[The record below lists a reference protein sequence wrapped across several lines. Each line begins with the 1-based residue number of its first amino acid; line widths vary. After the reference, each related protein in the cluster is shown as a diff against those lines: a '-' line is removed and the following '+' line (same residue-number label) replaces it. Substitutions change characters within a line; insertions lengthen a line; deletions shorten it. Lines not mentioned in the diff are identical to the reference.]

1 MKIKMKS
8 LVLFTGVL
16 FLMSSAA
23 CAQKGNEKSKS
34 SSSSEMKTTIDSVSY
49 FFGTSLGANFVQL
62 GMDEVAIDQVM
73 QGVKDALKDDES
85 ALKLSMA
92 EGEMVTRKY
101 IEGIKAKEGEAALAE
116 GKKYLEEKAKEDNI
130 QSTESGILYEVVV
143 MGDGPKPKAT
153 DKVRVNYE
161 GKTTDGKVF
170 DSSYERG
177 QPAEFPL
184 NRVIAGWTEI
194 LQEMPV
200 GSTWIT
206 TLPPSLAYGE
216 RGSPPNIGP
225 NEVLIF
231 KIELIDILPPAESK

>member
-23 CAQKGNEKSKS
+23 CAQKGNDKSKSKS
-34 SSSSEMKTTIDSVSY
+34 SAELKTTVDSVSY
-49 FFGTSLGANFVQL
+49 FFGTSLGGNFVQL
-62 GMDEVAIDQVM
+62 GMDDVEIDQVM
-73 QGVKDALKDDES
+73 QGLKDALKDDEA
-85 ALKLSMA
+85 ALKISQA
-92 EGEMVTRKY
+92 DGERVARTY
-101 IEGIKAKEGEAALAE
+101 IDGLQAKKGEAALAK
-116 GKKYLEEKAKEDNI
+116 GDNYLKEKAKEANI

-231 KIELIDILPPAESK
+231 KIELIDILPEENK

>member
-8 LVLFTGVL
+8 FVLFAGVL

-23 CAQKGNEKSKS
+23 CAQKGNDKGKS
-34 SSSSEMKTTIDSVSY
+34 SSELKTTVDSVSY

-62 GMDEVAIDQVM
+62 GMDDVEIDHVM
-73 QGVKDALKDDES
+73 QGIKDALKEDES
-85 ALKLSMA
+85 AMRMTPA
-92 EGEMVTRKY
+92 EGERVARAY
-101 IEGIKAKEGEAALAE
+101 IDGLQAKKGEAAIAK
-116 GKKYLEEKAKEDNI
+116 GDKYLKEKAKEANI
-130 QSTESGILYEVVV
+130 KSTESGILYEVVV

-206 TLPPSLAYGE
+206 TLPPNLAYGE

-231 KIELIDILPPAESK
+231 KIELIDILPEAENK

>member
-1 MKIKMKS
+1 MKPF
-8 LVLFTGVL
+8 VLFAGVL

-23 CAQKGNEKSKS
+23 CAQKGNEKTNSKS
-34 SSSSEMKTTIDSVSY
+34 STELKTEVDSVSY
-49 FFGTSLGANFVQL
+49 FFGTSLGANFVQI
-62 GMDEVAIDQVM
+62 GMDEVELDKVM
-73 QGVKDALKDDES
+73 QGIEDALKADES
-85 ALKLSMA
+85 ALKMTPA
-92 EGEMVTRKY
+92 DGERVARAY
-101 IEGIKAKEGEAALAE
+101 IEGLQAKQGEASLAKGE
-116 GKKYLEEKAKEDNI
+116 AYLKEKAQEKNI
-130 QSTESGILYEVVV
+130 QSTESGILYEVVE

-161 GKTTDGKVF
+161 GKTTEGKIF

-206 TLPPSLAYGE
+206 TLPPHLAYGE
-216 RGSPPNIGP
+216 QGSPPNIGP

-231 KIELIDILPPAESK
+231 KIELIDILPEAE